1 MQQTNN
7 LRRCNPLIKSEGGA
21 AMKTSIIQSLSAAL
35 FASVFTVITI
45 TAIGPSIALAKS
57 DEIPTL
63 DVRPMCR
70 GIALQAADPG
80 VRGQGG
86 QADVLQRCIESE
98 KEVHEQLKKRWG
110 EFSAAD
116 KRHCVTLAKTG
127 GEPSN
132 TELLTC
138 LEMARDVR
146 VLRSAAA
153 APKPASS
160 LSTPTPPATSTEAA
174 APKPASSLS
183 TPTPPATSTEAA
195 APVVPPASRGRSSVP
210 ATERDLDQAKGEA
223 ERAKAD
229 AEVAKASEALAQRKL
244 ADAEAALRRVSEE
257 VKQSKAEAERAKAD
271 AQGARESE
279 AALKRKLADAETAR
293 VAAEE
298 KARKSGHTT
307 GPGLGGRLRRWFGRP
322 SAPNP

>member
-1 MQQTNN
+1 
-7 LRRCNPLIKSEGGA
+7 
-21 AMKTSIIQSLSAAL
+21 MKTSIVQSLSAAL

-45 TAIGPSIALAKS
+45 AAIGPSIALAQS
-57 DEIPTL
+57 DKFPTL
-63 DVRPMCR
+63 DVRPVCR

-80 VRGQGG
+80 VGQGG
-86 QADVLQRCIESE
+86 QADSLQRCIETE

-127 GEPSN
+127 GESSN

-174 APKPASSLS
+174 AP
-183 TPTPPATSTEAA
+183 
-195 APVVPPASRGRSSVP
+195 VVPPASTGRSSAP

-257 VKQSKAEAERAKAD
+257 VDQAKAEAERAKAD

-298 KARKSGHTT
+298 KACQSGDTT

>member
-1 MQQTNN
+1 
-7 LRRCNPLIKSEGGA
+7 
-21 AMKTSIIQSLSAAL
+21 MKTSIVQSLSAAL

-45 TAIGPSIALAKS
+45 AAIGPSVALAKS
-57 DEIPTL
+57 DEVPTL
-63 DVRPMCR
+63 DVLPVCR

-80 VRGQGG
+80 VGQQGG
-86 QADVLQRCIESE
+86 QAETFQRCIATE
-98 KEVHEQLKKRWG
+98 KEIHEQLKKRWG

-127 GEPSN
+127 GESSN

-174 APKPASSLS
+174 AP
-183 TPTPPATSTEAA
+183 
-195 APVVPPASRGRSSVP
+195 VVPPASGGRSS
-210 ATERDLDQAKGEA
+210 ALDLDQAKGEA

-244 ADAEAALRRVSEE
+244 ADAEAGLRRVSEE
-257 VKQSKAEAERAKAD
+257 VEQAKAEAERAKAD

-279 AALKRKLADAETAR
+279 ATLRRKLTDAETAR
-293 VAAEE
+293 AVAEE
-298 KARKSGHTT
+298 KACQSGDTP